1 MLDPVSAIAFE
12 MQSSKGV
19 FALLLGS
26 GVSYT
31 SKIPTGW
38 AITLDL
44 IKKIA
49 AMHDEDCGA
58 KPEVWYRD
66 KFKKEPD
73 YSDLLDLL
81 GSTPSLRQA
90 IIREYIEPSEAER
103 ERKEKLPTPA
113 HRAIAKLMEK
123 GYVQVVL
130 TTNFDRLLEL
140 ALADLG
146 VHPTVLSAAEHAAG
160 AKPLTHAG
168 PTIIK
173 LHGDYL
179 DIRIRNTGSELAQY
193 EPEMNNLLDR
203 VLDEFGLIVCGWS
216 ADWDVALRAAIER
229 ATSRRYPMY
238 FTTRSAPGAAAQA
251 LVQRRAGK
259 IIDIADADNF
269 FDELAQKVETIE
281 NMRMPHPLS
290 AQLAVALMKEY
301 IPEATHRIRLHDLV
315 AKEIARAADAM
326 HPADFPT
333 HTGLKLEEAFVEQA
347 NRFVSLL
354 GTLVPM
360 AYTAGIWASEEQAS
374 QWFNAI
380 IDFSKRPRN
389 TGGGFTSLG
398 QLQAFPAIV
407 LLYAFGVGAIVG
419 KQYAILGKLL
429 STEIDFG
436 YGSGRMALGDALNI
450 ITTIENGDHLF
461 KLVPGYGRYGW
472 PGNELIADVLRPH
485 TRGELRADDSFDDA
499 FSRLELALIFLYAER
514 HGDEHDWIPRGRFV
528 QRSGMARRLIEEWE
542 AEAAENNETNSLRLM
557 AGLDKSPR
565 FDQVR
570 AGVSVRR

>member
-26 GVSYT
+26 GVSFS

-44 IKKIA
+44 VKQIA
-49 AMHDEDCGA
+49 KLEGEDCGG
-58 KPEVWYRD
+58 KPEVWYQR
-66 KFKKEPD
+66 KFGKEPD
-73 YSDLLDLL
+73 YSDLLDRL

-90 IIREYIEPSEAER
+90 IIRQYIEPSEAER
-103 ERKEKLPTPA
+103 ERNEKVPTPA
-113 HRAIAKLMEK
+113 HRAIARLMAK
-123 GYVQVVL
+123 GYVRVAL

-146 VHPTVLSAAEHAAG
+146 VHPTVLSAAEHVAG

-179 DIRIRNTGSELAQY
+179 DIRIRNTGSELAHY
-193 EPEMNNLLDR
+193 EPEMDKLLDR

-216 ADWDVALRAAIER
+216 ADWDVALKAAIER
-229 ATSRRYPMY
+229 APSRRYPMY
-238 FTTRSAPGAAAQA
+238 FTTLSAPSAAAEG
-251 LVQRRAGK
+251 LVQRRAGQFVN
-259 IIDIADADNF
+259 ISGADSF
-269 FDELAQKVETIE
+269 FDELAQKVEVIE
-281 NMRMPHPLS
+281 NLRKPHPVS

-301 IPEATHRIRLHDLV
+301 IPEPKHRIRLHDLV
-315 AKEIARAADAM
+315 AKEITHAAEAM
-326 HPADFPT
+326 RPAEFPT
-333 HTGLKLEEAFVEQA
+333 TGVKIEEAFVEQT

-354 GTLVPM
+354 GTLIPM

-380 IDFSKRPRN
+380 IDFSKRPRKS
-389 TGGGFTSLG
+389 GGGFVVLS
-398 QLQAFPAIV
+398 QLQALPAV
-407 LLYAFGVGAIVG
+407 LLLYSFGVGAIVG
-419 KQYAILGKLL
+419 KQYALVGKLL

-436 YGSGRMALGDALNI
+436 YESGRMALGDALNI
-450 ITTIENGDHLF
+450 VTSIDGGEHLF
-461 KLVPGYGRYGW
+461 KHVPGCGRYGW

-485 TRGELRADDSFDDA
+485 TKGELRTDEAFDDA
-499 FSRLELALIFLYAER
+499 FSRFELALAFLFSER
-514 HGDEHDWIPRGRFV
+514 HGDEWGDFLPRGRFT
-528 QRSGMARRLIEEWE
+528 QRSGIARRLIAEWE
-542 AEAAENNETNSLRLM
+542 AEAAANKETNSLRLM
-557 AGLDKSPR
+557 AGLKNEPR
-565 FDQVR
+565 FDHVAPR
-570 AGVSVRR
+570 VGVRR